1 MGYSSV
7 RKRRLLKHDAA
18 HTACAPHGL
27 VGLGGIAE
35 IVSTDTVRI
44 PRDTHGS
51 VGCTGCIARKF
62 ELHECKGIHASSY
75 SKILSI
81 SFQRGR
87 GTRLTRKRFG
97 DDIAR
102 HNGSQVGE
110 EIPKLLLGDAIRQIA
125 EKDRAAV
132 VILVQGSLRCAWG
145 GNRIRRLALDFGSW
159 NNAELLVVAHELCTV
174 SK

>member
-1 MGYSSV
+1 M
-7 RKRRLLKHDAA
+7 LAA
-18 HTACAPHGL
+18 LAASLANLNSMNAKVFMPP
-27 VGLGGIAE
+27 A
-35 IVSTDTVRI
+35 TV
-44 PRDTHGS
+44 
-51 VGCTGCIARKF
+51 
-62 ELHECKGIHASSY
+62 
-75 SKILSI
+75 KILSI